1 MGVGVC
7 KVFIRMHRT
16 VCAGKESLNR
26 VNRRCFCCG
35 HAREGSSHQR
45 TGQKE
50 IQVNILN
57 TLTVN
62 NKDGSVTVVDFELLL
77 LQ

>member
-1 MGVGVC
+1 MGVGGC

-35 HAREGSSHQR
+35 HALEESSHKR

-50 IQVNILN
+50 IQVNRLN

-62 NKDGSVTVVDFELLL
+62 NKDDSVTVVNFELLF